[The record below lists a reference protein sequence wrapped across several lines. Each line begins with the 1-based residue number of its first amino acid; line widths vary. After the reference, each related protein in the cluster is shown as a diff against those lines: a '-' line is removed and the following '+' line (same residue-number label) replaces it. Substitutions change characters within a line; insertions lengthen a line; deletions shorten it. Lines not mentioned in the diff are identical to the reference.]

1 IAERDRSLST
11 SVLAGDVI
19 VLRPGIPSETTL
31 EGDAEVVQIFS
42 PPESLGRAASETL
55 AARLVAPPGDALKRA
70 AIQLFVAVRHDDWRS
85 RAVAEVRLRDRV
97 RDLLAAPADDEI
109 GYMHG
114 GLPPM
119 AISRAERLIAEAMD
133 GPNSSSPT
141 VTELAATAHVSTNH
155 FIRSFRHVLGTTPHQ
170 LVMARRC
177 QRAMELLRQRGLTI
191 ADVSDEAGY
200 SSPAYFVASF
210 RQQLGVTPGAY
221 QRAVPTKGGFLDTA
235 GGATLINVGL
245 GAVHDPQCR
254 SADSRHDRGK
264 NRRRSVA
271 SARPTRHRDALQQ
284 SGLDASIARGDLET
298 NSQDLEALLGRPTTS
313 LANVIGEAP
322 RRYT

>member
-1 IAERDRSLST
+1 MKVLQQTIASFGAPLWIESLEQAYGSALIARWRHLNGRLQISTADAVRVCLSLSTGQQVRIAERDRSLST

-31 EGDAEVVQIFS
+31 EGDAEVVQIFI
-42 PPESLGRAASETL
+42 PPDSLGRAASETL

-97 RDLLAAPADDEI
+97 RDLLTAPADDEI

-141 VTELAATAHVSTNH
+141 VTQLAATAHVSTNH

-221 QRAVPTKGGFLDTA
+221 QRAVTTKG
-235 GGATLINVGL
+235 
-245 GAVHDPQCR
+245 
-254 SADSRHDRGK
+254 
-264 NRRRSVA
+264 
-271 SARPTRHRDALQQ
+271 
-284 SGLDASIARGDLET
+284 
-298 NSQDLEALLGRPTTS
+298 
-313 LANVIGEAP
+313 
-322 RRYT
+322 

>member
-1 IAERDRSLST
+1 MKVLQQTIASFGAPLWIESLEQAYGSALIARWRHLNGRLHISTADAVRVCLSLSTGQQVRIAERDRSLST

-31 EGDAEVVQIFS
+31 EGDAEVVQIFI
-42 PPESLGRAASETL
+42 PPDSLGRAASETL

-85 RAVAEVRLRDRV
+85 RAVVEVRLRDRV
-97 RDLLAAPADDEI
+97 RDLLTAPADDEI

-141 VTELAATAHVSTNH
+141 VTQLAATAHVSTNH

-177 QRAMELLRQRGLTI
+177 QRAMELLRHRGLTI

-221 QRAVPTKGGFLDTA
+221 QRAVTTKG
-235 GGATLINVGL
+235 
-245 GAVHDPQCR
+245 
-254 SADSRHDRGK
+254 
-264 NRRRSVA
+264 
-271 SARPTRHRDALQQ
+271 
-284 SGLDASIARGDLET
+284 
-298 NSQDLEALLGRPTTS
+298 
-313 LANVIGEAP
+313 
-322 RRYT
+322 

>member
-1 IAERDRSLST
+1 MKIVQQTIASFGSPLWIESLEQAYGSALIARWRHLNGRLQISTADAVRVCLSLSTGQQVRIAERDRSLST

-19 VLRPGIPSETTL
+19 VLRPGIPSETTV
-31 EGDAEVVQIFS
+31 EGDAEIVQIFI
-42 PPESLGRAASETL
+42 PPESLGHAASETL

-70 AIQLFVAVRHDDWRS
+70 AIQLFVAARHDDWRS
-85 RAVAEVRLRDRV
+85 RAVAEVRLRERV
-97 RDLLAAPADDEI
+97 RDLLAAPADDEN

-119 AISRAERLIAEAMD
+119 AVSRAERLIAEAMD
-133 GPNSSSPT
+133 SPNSASPT
-141 VTELAATAHVSTNH
+141 VTALAATAHVSTNH

-221 QRAVPTKGGFLDTA
+221 QRAVTTKG
-235 GGATLINVGL
+235 
-245 GAVHDPQCR
+245 
-254 SADSRHDRGK
+254 
-264 NRRRSVA
+264 
-271 SARPTRHRDALQQ
+271 
-284 SGLDASIARGDLET
+284 
-298 NSQDLEALLGRPTTS
+298 
-313 LANVIGEAP
+313 
-322 RRYT
+322 

>member
-1 IAERDRSLST
+1 MKVLQQTIASFGAPLWIESLEQAYGSALIARWRHLNGRLHISTADAVRVCLSLSTGQQVRIAERDRSLST

-31 EGDAEVVQIFS
+31 EGDAEVVQIFI
-42 PPESLGRAASETL
+42 PPDSLGRAASETL

-97 RDLLAAPADDEI
+97 RDLLTAPADDEI

-133 GPNSSSPT
+133 SPNSASPT

-177 QRAMELLRQRGLTI
+177 QRAMELLRHRGLTI

-221 QRAVPTKGGFLDTA
+221 QRAVTTKG
-235 GGATLINVGL
+235 
-245 GAVHDPQCR
+245 
-254 SADSRHDRGK
+254 
-264 NRRRSVA
+264 
-271 SARPTRHRDALQQ
+271 
-284 SGLDASIARGDLET
+284 
-298 NSQDLEALLGRPTTS
+298 
-313 LANVIGEAP
+313 
-322 RRYT
+322 